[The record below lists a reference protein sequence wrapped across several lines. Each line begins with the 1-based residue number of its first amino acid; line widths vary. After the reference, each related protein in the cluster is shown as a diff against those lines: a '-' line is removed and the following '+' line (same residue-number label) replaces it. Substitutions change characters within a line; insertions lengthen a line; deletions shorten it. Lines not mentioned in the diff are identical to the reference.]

1 MSRGPLLD
9 VSNCLQRSQSSGVHI
24 LAGSFRG
31 MEQHETEPR
40 QRDTILRTDPIV
52 IIKREKIGFVCELT
66 NTKKRKKKAEEK
78 SSTHLCIYL

>member
-52 IIKREKIGFVCELT
+52 IIKKEKNRVRLLT
-66 NTKKRKKKAEEK
+66 NTEKRTKKN
-78 SSTHLCIYL
+78 